1 MKWNFTRGANGISD
15 KLDDSNVAEIF
26 LFAITHHVREFLSSR
41 RDRSYRGRPNKRDG
55 KGSKNLGHRN
65 NETDGRGRKSWRRMY
80 VRRVQRA
87 AVLSRRLFIPPFVRT
102 KKRTSFSLFPLNVFS
117 SFFRPHNADNKETN
131 GPPVHA
137 SCLRV
142 WDARSWARLRFSPR
156 ENLTRPPR
164 LKWTMNLGDEVP
176 WIYTYTFRSWES
188 RWSASPPPI
197 RISFNSFRGFAQFN
211 AIFHGDINASYI
223 LTNYSNYET

>member
-1 MKWNFTRGANGISD
+1 MEFPINWTTRI
-15 KLDDSNVAEIF
+15 
-26 LFAITHHVREFLSSR
+26 SR
-41 RDRSYRGRPNKRDG
+41 RFFSLPLHPPRARVSFLASRPIVSRPNKRDG

-131 GPPVHA
+131 GPSVHA

-142 WDARSWARLRFSPR
+142 WDARS
-156 ENLTRPPR
+156 
-164 LKWTMNLGDEVP
+164 
-176 WIYTYTFRSWES
+176 
-188 RWSASPPPI
+188 
-197 RISFNSFRGFAQFN
+197 
-211 AIFHGDINASYI
+211 
-223 LTNYSNYET
+223 